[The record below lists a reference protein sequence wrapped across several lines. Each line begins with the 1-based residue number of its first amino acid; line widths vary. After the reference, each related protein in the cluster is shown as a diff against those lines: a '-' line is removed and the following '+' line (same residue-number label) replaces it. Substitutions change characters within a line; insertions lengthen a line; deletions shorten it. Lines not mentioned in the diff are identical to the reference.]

1 MTNINLLKEYHLNIP
16 LNEDDEDID
25 IDSLDGEGDV
35 QPKTKPES
43 PDDVNASLQSIN
55 PENMQGVDVTDLVN
69 KQDEVL
75 QKFNDIIGKMN
86 HFSDISKT
94 VDETSKEV
102 NSLKNDLQTKIDS
115 FGKELEKR
123 LPTDKEK
130 LRLQSL
136 NSYPYNIPIDD
147 YFINTGRV
155 DMNKEEE
162 DKKADDFILKV
173 KDIEDGYNEFDVKN
187 SF

>member
-25 IDSLDGEGDV
+25 IDSLDGENEV
-35 QPKTKPES
+35 QPQPES
-43 PDDVNASLQSIN
+43 PNDVNASLQSIN
-55 PENMQGVDVTDLVN
+55 PENMQGVDVTDLVK

-86 HFSDISKT
+86 HFSDIDKT
-94 VDETSKEV
+94 VNKTSQEV
-102 NSLKNDLQTKIDS
+102 DSLKRELQTKIDS

-130 LRLQSL
+130 LKLQSL

-147 YFINTGRV
+147 YFINTGRI

-162 DKKADDFILKV
+162 NKKADDFILKV
-173 KDIEDGYNEFDVKN
+173 EDIENGYNEFDVKN